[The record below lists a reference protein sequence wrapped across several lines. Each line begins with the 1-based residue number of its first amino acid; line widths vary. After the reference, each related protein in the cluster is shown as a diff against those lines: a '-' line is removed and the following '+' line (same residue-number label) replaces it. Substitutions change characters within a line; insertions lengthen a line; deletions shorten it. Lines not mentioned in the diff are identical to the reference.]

1 MQFKFCWLL
10 EFKQISLII
19 LNISLYLYILN
30 ILAYFKLEK
39 EQKIF
44 LKKPMLSN
52 IQFWKY

>member
-44 LKKPMLSN
+44 FKKPMLSN